1 MVSTPRVLAIG
12 ADNAGVDL
20 KNLLAETL
28 RNAGLVDI
36 LDLGVADAS
45 DQTAYPDV
53 GVAVAQA
60 VAEGNAWRGLL
71 VCGTGIGM
79 AISANKVSGIRATVA
94 HDSYSVE
101 RSILSNNCQVLTLG
115 ARVIGPELALR
126 LVREWLSY
134 EFDESSPSAAKVS
147 RLTELEQAHAQPAGG

>member
-94 HDSYSVE
+94 HESYSVE